1 MDSWLKNRFRLEI
14 VHTSKFGLQLERGFC
29 VTCETDNVGLLEH
42 GRVFAEEFAY
52 LDCSF
57 KAVADGHAVVHQDE
71 RVGALIHLEALLDEV
86 NGLAAVECRV
96 TIEAVLVQDAL
107 SGDSAE

>member
-1 MDSWLKNRFRLEI
+1 MEI

-86 NGLAAVECRV
+86 YGLATTTREV
-96 TIEAVLVQDAL
+96 TFELVLFKDAL
-107 SGDSAE
+107 YCDFLEYVIVYN